1 MGTVQTATHSMTR
14 MSPIAIPLLLLAWV
28 EQAWAAEPSI
38 DPARLQE
45 QIERQAEQ
53 ASMTPPLRAHTAL
66 PGPEAF
72 PGAPAMSQGHA
83 QGRPAEGGYGWG
95 YERRY
100 GAPGKAG
107 AMGRGLSSSL
117 TGGMGRHGMSA
128 GSGGGHGRR

>member
-28 EQAWAAEPSI
+28 AQAGAAEPSI

-45 QIERQAEQ
+45 QIARQAEQ
-53 ASMTPPLRAHTAL
+53 ASITSSHRIRSAL
-66 PGPEAF
+66 PGQEAF
-72 PGAPAMSQGHA
+72 PGAPAMPPRHA
-83 QGRPAEGGYGWG
+83 QGGAAEGGYGWG

-100 GAPGKAG
+100 GAAGKAG
-107 AMGRGLSSSL
+107 AMGRAPSSSL
-117 TGGMGRHGMSA
+117 TGGMGGHGMSA